1 MLTKRNFFAST
12 AVIALF
18 AMQGVAQAQ
27 TREAP
32 ADAAKSEA
40 DQGGIADIIVTATRQ
55 STNLQDTPIAV
66 TAITSQA
73 LEARGIQNI
82 GDLTSTVP
90 NAQFRKA
97 QGVWGSGVSA
107 YIRGLGSTDT
117 GLAGQSPV
125 AFYIDDVYYPLLLGA
140 NFDLLDMEHIEVLR
154 GPQGTLFG
162 RNSLGGA
169 INIVAKQPNTREASG
184 YVEATVG
191 SYNRIDAR
199 AGFNLPLSANS
210 ALMVSVMSKKTEG
223 HQRIL
228 DFTCEM
234 NRRGTPALAGTFPVT
249 TPLQQ
254 TTTSMNVDDCTIGRN
269 GGVNVQGGRAAFMWQ
284 ASPTLKLTIS
294 GDYLRDTSGNTA
306 DTLINVDTAIVAKN
320 TQSTNLLRSQAA
332 YWNLQFDNRFVTGDQ
347 FSTYGTYSDRIAA
360 CTVIPGNVYYNGA
373 KNERGQCTRGGYVM
387 PRNIDLKNWGVAG
400 KLNWDVADDISLT
413 AVLAHRDLHEYH
425 QYDTDGTPLV
435 SEHTYL
441 DLRQPY
447 THAELRVSGQMDL
460 IDWVTG
466 VFYYYSPAEQ
476 RATLIQPV
484 SSGQQRTLHTY
495 FTTNSKAAFAN
506 ATIRP
511 FGEKLG
517 INFGVRYADEV
528 MAINFSNVADTS
540 WLDSGSDIKFQQDLI
555 SKKFSW
561 KAGLSYQATND
572 MLFYASAATGYTLPG
587 YNSRPQQ
594 KSQIY
599 QSDPASDI
607 AYEIGAKLDL
617 FDRRVRWNV
626 AAFYTDFS
634 NRPATISG
642 GAEALVNSSG
652 NPVPGTQKL
661 EPLVG
666 GPPGSTQCS
675 TTPAPTGTVG
685 IVCTGRSWFINQPAK
700 IKGLESELTVEPIEG
715 LTINSSVG
723 WSEFTA
729 PDIATRAVNKRQQ
742 NPFWTVS
749 GGVQYKI
756 ESASIGGSITP
767 RLDMTWE
774 SRQTSGS
781 ATTVTYNALL
791 RAKAL
796 FNARLTYVNTE
807 HEFQVAAGIVNL
819 LDKRYWVNI
828 FDYSNGGLGTLPQT
842 NGQPGMPR
850 TWSLTVSKQF

>member
-12 AVIALF
+12 AVLALF
-18 AMQGVAQAQ
+18 AMQGVAHAQ
-27 TREAP
+27 PAAP
-32 ADAAKSEA
+32 AEEAKDE
-40 DQGGIADIIVTATRQ
+40 GIADIVVTATRQ
-55 STNLQDTPIAV
+55 STNLQDTPIAI
-66 TAITSQA
+66 TAITSEA
-73 LEARGIQNI
+73 LESRGIQNI

-125 AFYIDDVYYPLLLGA
+125 SFYIDDVYYPLLLGA

-191 SYNRIDAR
+191 SYNRLDAR
-199 AGFNLPLSANS
+199 AGFNLPLGSNA
-210 ALMVSVMSKKTEG
+210 AVMVSVMSKRTEG
-223 HQRIL
+223 YQRIL

-269 GGVNVQGGRAAFMWQ
+269 GGTDVRGGRVAFMWQ
-284 ASPTLKLTIS
+284 PTESLKLTLS
-294 GDYLRDTSGNTA
+294 GDYLRDLSGNTA
-306 DTLINVDTAIVAKN
+306 DSLINVDTAIVAKN

-332 YWNLQFDNRFVTGDQ
+332 YWNLQFDNRFVTGDP
-347 FSTYGTYSDRIAA
+347 FTTYGTYSDRIAA
-360 CTVIPGNVYYNGA
+360 CTIIPGNIYYNGA
-373 KNERGQCTRGGYVM
+373 KNERGECTRGGYVL
-387 PRNIDLKNWGVAG
+387 PRNIDLKNWGVTG
-400 KLNWDVADDISLT
+400 KLNWELADNVSLV

-447 THAELRVSGQMDL
+447 THAEVRLSGQMDWL
-460 IDWVTG
+460 DWVGG

-495 FTTNSKAAFAN
+495 YTTNSKAVFAN
-506 ATIRP
+506 VTVRP

-517 INFGVRYADEV
+517 FTFGGRYADEV
-528 MAINFSNVADTS
+528 MHINFSNIADTS
-540 WLDSGSDIKFQQDLI
+540 WQNSGSDIKFLQDLI
-555 SKKFSW
+555 SRKFSW
-561 KAGLSYQATND
+561 KLGASYQATNN

-594 KSQIY
+594 KTQIY
-599 QSDPASDI
+599 QSDPASDV

-617 FDRRVRWNV
+617 FDRKVRWNV

-634 NRPATISG
+634 NRPTTISG
-642 GAEALVNSSG
+642 GSEALLDNNG
-652 NPVPGTQKL
+652 NPVVGTQKL

-675 TTPAPTGTVG
+675 ATTVPAGTG

-700 IKGLESELTVEPIEG
+700 IKGFESELTVEPIDG
-715 LTINSSVG
+715 LMINSSVG

-729 PDIATRAVNKRQQ
+729 PDISTRAVNKRQQ
-742 NPFWTVS
+742 NPFWTLS
-749 GGVQYKI
+749 GGVQYRI
-756 ESASIGGSITP
+756 ESDVLGGSITP

-781 ATTVTYNALL
+781 ATTVTYNYLL
-791 RAKAL
+791 RARAL

-807 HEFQVAAGIVNL
+807 HHFEVAAGIVNL
-819 LDKRYWVNI
+819 FDKRYWVNI
-828 FDYSNGGLGTLPQT
+828 FDYSGGGTGTLPQT

-850 TWSLTVSKQF
+850 TWSLTVSKHF

>member
-12 AVIALF
+12 AVLALF
-18 AMQGVAQAQ
+18 AMQGVAHAQ
-27 TREAP
+27 SAAP
-32 ADAAKSEA
+32 AEEAKDE
-40 DQGGIADIIVTATRQ
+40 GIADIVVTATRQ
-55 STNLQDTPIAV
+55 STNLQDTPIAI
-66 TAITSQA
+66 TAITSEA
-73 LEARGIQNI
+73 LESRGIQNI

-125 AFYIDDVYYPLLLGA
+125 SFYIDDVYYPLLLGA

-191 SYNRIDAR
+191 SYNRLDAR
-199 AGFNLPLSANS
+199 AGFNLPLGSNA
-210 ALMVSVMSKKTEG
+210 AVMVSVMSKRTEG
-223 HQRIL
+223 YQRIL

-269 GGVNVQGGRAAFMWQ
+269 GGTDVRGGRVAFMWQ
-284 ASPTLKLTIS
+284 PTESVKLTLS
-294 GDYLRDTSGNTA
+294 GDYLRDLSGNTA
-306 DTLINVDTAIVAKN
+306 DSLINVDTAIVAKN

-332 YWNLQFDNRFVTGDQ
+332 YWNLQFDNRFVTGDP
-347 FSTYGTYSDRIAA
+347 FTTYGTYSDRIAA
-360 CTVIPGNVYYNGA
+360 CTVIPGNIYYNGA
-373 KNERGQCTRGGYVM
+373 KNERGECTRGGYVL
-387 PRNIDLKNWGVAG
+387 PRNIDLKNWGVTG
-400 KLNWDVADDISLT
+400 KLNWELADNVSLV

-447 THAELRVSGQMDL
+447 THAEVRLSGQMDWL
-460 IDWVTG
+460 DWVGG

-495 FTTNSKAAFAN
+495 YTTNSKAVFAN
-506 ATIRP
+506 VTVRP

-517 INFGVRYADEV
+517 FTFGGRYADEV
-528 MAINFSNVADTS
+528 MHINFSNVADTS
-540 WLDSGSDIKFQQDLI
+540 WLNSGSDIKFLQDLI
-555 SKKFSW
+555 SRKFSW
-561 KAGLSYQATND
+561 KLGASYQATNN

-594 KSQIY
+594 KTQIY
-599 QSDPASDI
+599 QSDPASDV

-617 FDRRVRWNV
+617 FDRKVRWNV

-634 NRPATISG
+634 NRPTTISG
-642 GAEALVNSSG
+642 GSEALLDNNG
-652 NPVPGTQKL
+652 NPVVGTQKL

-675 TTPAPTGTVG
+675 ATTVPAGTG

-700 IKGLESELTVEPIEG
+700 IKGFESELTVEPIDG
-715 LTINSSVG
+715 LMINSSVG

-729 PDIATRAVNKRQQ
+729 PDISTRAVNKRQQ
-742 NPFWTVS
+742 NPFWTLS
-749 GGVQYKI
+749 GGVQYRI
-756 ESASIGGSITP
+756 ESEVLGGSITP

-781 ATTVTYNALL
+781 ATTVTYNYLL
-791 RAKAL
+791 RARAL

-807 HEFQVAAGIVNL
+807 HRFEVAAGIVNL
-819 LDKRYWVNI
+819 FDKRYWVNI
-828 FDYSNGGLGTLPQT
+828 FDYSGGGTGTLPQT

-850 TWSLTVSKQF
+850 TWSLTVSKHF

>member
-18 AMQGVAQAQ
+18 AMQGVAHAQ
-27 TREAP
+27 TAAAP
-32 ADAAKSEA
+32 ADAATSE
-40 DQGGIADIIVTATRQ
+40 DDKGGIADIVVTATRQ
-55 STNLQDTPIAV
+55 STNLQDTPIAI
-66 TAITSQA
+66 TAITSEA
-73 LEARGIQNI
+73 LESRGIQNI

-107 YIRGLGSTDT
+107 FIRGLGSTDT

-140 NFDLLDMEHIEVLR
+140 NFDLLDMEHVEVLR

-184 YVEATVG
+184 YVEGTVG
-191 SYNRIDAR
+191 SYNRLDAR
-199 AGFNLPLSANS
+199 AGFNLPLSSNT

-223 HQRIL
+223 YQRIL

-234 NRRGTPALAGTFPVT
+234 NRRGTPALAGKFPTT

-254 TTTSMNVDDCTIGRN
+254 ATTSMSVDDCTIGRN
-269 GGVNVQGGRAAFMWQ
+269 GGTDVRGGRAAFLWQ
-284 ASPTLKLTIS
+284 IAPSVKLTIT
-294 GDYLRDTSGNTA
+294 GDYLRDLSGNTA
-306 DTLINVDTAIVAKN
+306 DTVIHEDTAIMTKN
-320 TQSTNLLRSQAA
+320 VQSINLLKSQAA
-332 YWNLQFDNRFVTGDQ
+332 YWGLQVDERFVTGDP
-347 FSTYGTYSDRIAA
+347 FSTYGTYSDKIPA
-360 CTVIPGNVYYNGA
+360 CTVIPGNIYYNGA
-373 KNERGQCTRGGYVM
+373 VNERGQCTRGGYVL

-400 KLNWDVADDISLT
+400 KLNWDLSSDIALT
-413 AVLAHRDLHEYH
+413 AVLAYRDLHEFH
-425 QYDTDGTPLV
+425 QYDTDGTPLA

-441 DLRQPY
+441 DLHEPY
-447 THAELRVSGQMDL
+447 TNAELRLSGQMDW
-460 IDWVTG
+460 IDWVAG
-466 VFYYYSPAEQ
+466 VFYFYSPAEQ

-495 FTTNSKAAFAN
+495 YTTNSKAVYAN
-506 ATIRP
+506 VTVRP

-517 INFGVRYADEV
+517 ITLGGRYADEV
-528 MAINFSNVADTS
+528 MHINFSNVADTS
-540 WLDSGSDIKFQQDLI
+540 WLNSGSDIKFLQDLN
-555 SKKFSW
+555 SNKFSW
-561 KAGLSYQATND
+561 KLGLSYQATNN

-594 KSQIY
+594 KTQIY
-599 QSDPASDI
+599 QSDPASDV

-634 NRPATISG
+634 NRPTTIAG
-642 GAEALVNSSG
+642 GAEPLLDVNG
-652 NPVPGTQKL
+652 NPVVGNQKL

-666 GPPGSTQCS
+666 GPAGSTQCAVA
-675 TTPAPTGTVG
+675 TVPANTG
-685 IVCTGRSWFINQPAK
+685 IVCSARSWFINQPAV
-700 IKGLESELTVEPIEG
+700 IKGFESELTVEPIDG
-715 LTINSSVG
+715 LLINSSVG
-723 WSEFTA
+723 WSKFTA
-729 PDIATRAVNKRQQ
+729 PDIDTRAVNKRQQ
-742 NPFWTVS
+742 NPFWTLS

-756 ESASIGGSITP
+756 ESDAIGGSITP

-781 ATTVTYNALL
+781 ATTVTYNYLL
-791 RAKAL
+791 PAKAL

-807 HEFQVAAGIVNL
+807 HGFEVAAGIVNL
-819 LDKRYWVNI
+819 FDKRYWVNI
-828 FDYSNGGLGTLPQT
+828 FDYSGGGTGTLPQT

-850 TWSLTVSKQF
+850 TWSLTVSKHF

>member
-18 AMQGVAQAQ
+18 AMQGVAHAQ
-27 TREAP
+27 SAP
-32 ADAAKSEA
+32 ADAAATADE

-55 STNLQDTPIAV
+55 STNLQDTPIAI
-66 TAITSQA
+66 TAITAEA
-73 LEARGIQNI
+73 LESRGIQNI

-140 NFDLLDMEHIEVLR
+140 NFDLLDMEHVEVLR

-162 RNSLGGA
+162 RSSLGGA
-169 INIVAKQPNTREASG
+169 INIVAKQPNTKEASG

-199 AGFNLPLSANS
+199 AGFNLPLGSNA
-210 ALMVSVMSKKTEG
+210 AVMVSVMSKKQEG
-223 HQRIL
+223 YQRIL

-234 NRRGTPALAGTFPVT
+234 NRRGTPALAGKFPTT

-254 TTTSMNVDDCTIGRN
+254 TTTSMSVDDCTIGRN
-269 GGVNVQGGRAAFMWQ
+269 GGADVRGGRVSFLWEAT
-284 ASPTLKLTIS
+284 PTLKFTLS
-294 GDYLRDTSGNTA
+294 GDYLRDLSGNAA
-306 DTLINVDTAIVAKN
+306 DTVINIDTAIMTKN
-320 TQSTNLLRSQAA
+320 VQSVNLFKSQAA
-332 YWNLQFDNRFVTGDQ
+332 YWGLQVDQRFVTGDP
-347 FSTYGTYSDRIAA
+347 FSTYGTYSDRIPA
-360 CTVIPGNVYYNGA
+360 CTVIPGNIYYNGA
-373 KNERGQCTRGGYVM
+373 VNERGECTRGGYVL
-387 PRNIDLKNWGVAG
+387 PRNIDLKNWGVTG
-400 KLNWDVADDISLT
+400 KINWEITNDVSLVG
-413 AVLAHRDLHEYH
+413 VLAHRDLHEYH

-441 DLRQPY
+441 DLREPY
-447 THAELRVSGQMDL
+447 THAELRLSGKMDWM
-460 IDWVTG
+460 DWVAG
-466 VFYYYSPAEQ
+466 VFYFYSPAEQ

-495 FTTNSKAAFAN
+495 YTTNSKAVFAN

-517 INFGVRYADEV
+517 IMVGGRYADEV
-528 MAINFSNVADTS
+528 MHINFSNVADTS
-540 WLDSGSDIKFQQDLI
+540 WLNSGGDIKFLQDLI

-561 KAGLSYQATND
+561 RLGLSYQATQS

-594 KSQIY
+594 KTQIY
-599 QSDPASDI
+599 QSDPASDV

-617 FDRRVRWNV
+617 FDRKVRWNV

-634 NRPATISG
+634 NRPTTIAG
-642 GAEALVNSSG
+642 GAEPLLDVNG
-652 NPVPGTQKL
+652 NPVLGNQKL

-666 GPPGSTQCS
+666 GPPGSTQCAVA
-675 TTPAPTGTVG
+675 TVPANTG
-685 IVCTGRSWFINQPAK
+685 IVCSARSWFINQPAV
-700 IKGLESELTVEPIEG
+700 IKGFESELTVEPIEG
-715 LTINSSVG
+715 LLINSSVG

-729 PDIATRAVNKRQQ
+729 PDIDTRAVNKRQQ
-742 NPFWTVS
+742 NPYWTLS

-756 ESASIGGSITP
+756 QSDALGGSITP

-781 ATTVTYNALL
+781 ATTVTYNYLL
-791 RAKAL
+791 PAKAL
-796 FNARLTYVNTE
+796 FNARLTYVNSE
-807 HEFQVAAGIVNL
+807 HGFEVGAGIVNL
-819 LDKRYWVNI
+819 FDKRYWVNI
-828 FDYSNGGLGTLPQT
+828 FDYSNGGTGTLPQT

-850 TWSLTVSKQF
+850 TWSLTVSKKF